1 VSAGGALWRRKLP
14 LLAAAALFAG
24 GNLALFLTYRSS
36 THTRREALEARR
48 DDLKRSVAAREAEA
62 ARLSTQKERLGGVST
77 AMEEFYG
84 RRIGTQRATLAA
96 VVADVHDKLREAG
109 VTTTQISYATAPMQK
124 LPLEQMKIALPVRC
138 DYARF
143 KRLLRAFESGRRWI
157 AVRTVSIQR
166 DGEQPGSVIVQLE
179 LVTYFNQD
187 EDGGA
192 AAPSAPGK
200 PSPSRAASGAVP
212 ARRAG

>member
-1 VSAGGALWRRKLP
+1 MSARRTLLRRRLP

-48 DDLKRSVAAREAEA
+48 DDLKRSVAAREGEA
-62 ARLSTQKERLGGVST
+62 AHLSTQKERLGGVSA
-77 AMEEFYG
+77 AMGEFYG

-96 VVADVHDKLREAG
+96 VVADVHEKLREAG
-109 VTTTQISYATAPMQK
+109 VTTTQISYATSRMQK
-124 LPLEQMKIALPVRC
+124 LPLEQMKIVLPVKC

-143 KRLLRAFESGRRWI
+143 KRLLRAFESSRRWI

-166 DGEQPGSVIVQLE
+166 DGEQPGAVIVQLE
-179 LVTYFNQD
+179 LVTYFAEG
-187 EDGGA
+187 EDGGP
-192 AAPSAPGK
+192 AAPKGPGK
-200 PSPSRAASGAVP
+200 PPPPKAAGAVP